1 MVTPARLV
9 VPPEPGGPHARRA
22 VRGPLQC
29 NGCRRTAGEA
39 GRVLLTLPGL
49 DAFPAG
55 FRCLWP
61 DQVGP
66 SSWRRM
72 PTSREISAM
81 DEAYRW
87 TSFIADQDERRLVL
101 MRSLIFE
108 DATTGRTRYVWT
120 WRRLRRTTGLHP
132 DTLKARWVCG
142 IDRIV
147 RGLNQPAHRSTSRR
161 SDGFP
166 GLYAHKP
173 ADQADRGLHPRALG
187 GLTGHTRQNHAIKR
201 V

>member
-1 MVTPARLV
+1 MRDGPFVGRFNATDVEERL
-9 VPPEPGGPHARRA
+9 A
-22 VRGPLQC
+22 
-29 NGCRRTAGEA
+29 EA
-39 GRVLLTLPGL
+39 GRVLLALPWSGC
-49 DAFPAG
+49 FPAG

-61 DQVGP
+61 DQGGP
-66 SSWRRM
+66 SSRRCM

-108 DATTGRTRYVWT
+108 DAASGRVRFVWT

-132 DTLKARWVCG
+132 DTLKARWGRG

-147 RGLNQPAHRSTSRR
+147 RGLNEPAHRCDSRR
-161 SDGFP
+161 SDGFSP
-166 GLYAHKP
+166 VYAGKR
-173 ADQADRGLHPRALG
+173 ADETDRGLHPRTLG
-187 GLTGHTRQNHAIKR
+187 GLIGHARQNHAIR
-201 V
+201 RL